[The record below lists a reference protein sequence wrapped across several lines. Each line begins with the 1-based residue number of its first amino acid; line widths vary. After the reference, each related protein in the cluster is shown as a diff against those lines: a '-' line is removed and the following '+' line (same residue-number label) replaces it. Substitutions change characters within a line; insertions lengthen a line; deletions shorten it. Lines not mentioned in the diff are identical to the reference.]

1 MGTPMHL
8 HYRISC
14 LRCGREIPPEVYQPR
29 CPACRGPLG
38 FAYDLDGVV
47 FPERPAGLWD
57 FHRLLPVRD
66 LGRVVT
72 LGEGGTPL
80 LPAQGEYGC
89 RVWFKDESRNPTG
102 SQKDRALAVAIT
114 KAREFGLRAAALASA
129 GSTGLAS
136 AAYCARAGLNCAVL
150 VTAGTP
156 AERLAPLRTLGAQVL
171 PVRGTLEDAFAVL
184 AEARERLGLYE
195 TSTYR
200 LANPYQAEGA
210 KTIGYETVLAL
221 GQAPDWFVLPV
232 GGGGTLAAVWRACT
246 ELARLGRVGRLPRM
260 VSVQPARYNALEL
273 ALAGERGC
281 RPVTA
286 DELER
291 LLPRD
296 PGPTVQV
303 KLAHTVPPDW
313 EDALAA
319 LQESDGV
326 ALSVT
331 DEQALDAQ
339 AELGAREG
347 LFVEPSSAAALAGL
361 RQLVRRGIIQR
372 DHTAVVCLTGS
383 GFRETGALLQA
394 RPLQLP
400 ELSPDEALAAL
411 EHLTL

>member
-1 MGTPMHL
+1 MHL
-8 HYRISC
+8 HYRTHC
-14 LRCGREIPPEVYQPR
+14 LRCSREIPPEVYQPR
-29 CPACRGPLG
+29 CPACRGPLD
-38 FAYDLDGVV
+38 FAYDLEGVSL
-47 FPERPAGLWD
+47 PERPAGLWD
-57 FHRLLPVRD
+57 FARLLPVRD
-66 LGRVVT
+66 LSWVVT

-80 LPAQGEYGC
+80 LPAQGDYGC

-114 KAREFGLRAAALASA
+114 KACEFGLRAAALASA

-136 AAYCARAGLNCAVL
+136 AAYCARAGVHCAVL

-156 AERLAPLRTLGAQVL
+156 PERLAPLRTLGAQVL
-171 PVRGTLEDAFAVL
+171 PVRGTIEDAFAVL
-184 AEARERLGLYE
+184 AEARERLGIYE

-210 KTIGYETVLAL
+210 KTIGYETALAM
-221 GQAPDWFVLPV
+221 GEAPDWFVLPV
-232 GGGGTLAAVWRACT
+232 GGGGTLASVWRAYRD
-246 ELARLGRVGRLPRM
+246 LAHLRYVSRLPRM

-273 ALAGERGC
+273 VYAGGRIG

-286 DELER
+286 EEITQ

-296 PGPTVQV
+296 PGPTIQV

-319 LQESDGV
+319 LHESDGV

-331 DEQALDAQ
+331 DEQALEAQ
-339 AELGAREG
+339 EELGAQEG

-361 RQLVRRGIIQR
+361 RELVRRGIVQR

-383 GFRETGALLQA
+383 GFRETGVLLQA
-394 RPLQLP
+394 QPLQLP
-400 ELSPDEALAAL
+400 ELTPDEALAAL
-411 EHLTL
+411 EHTTP

>member
-1 MGTPMHL
+1 MHL
-8 HYRISC
+8 HYRTRC
-14 LRCGREIPPEVYQPR
+14 LRCGQEIPPEVYQSR

-38 FAYDLDGVV
+38 FAYDLEGVSL
-47 FPERPAGLWD
+47 PELPASLWD

-66 LGRVVT
+66 LSRVVT
-72 LGEGGTPL
+72 MGEGGTPL
-80 LPAQGEYGC
+80 LPAQGDYGC
-89 RVWFKDESRNPTG
+89 RVWLKDESRNPTG

-136 AAYCARAGLNCAVL
+136 AAYCARAGLQCAVL

-156 AERLAPLRTLGAQVL
+156 PERLAPLRTFGAQVL
-171 PVRGTLEDAFAVL
+171 PVRGTIEDAFGVL
-184 AEARERLGLYE
+184 AQARERLGLYE

-210 KTIGYETVLAL
+210 KTIGYETALAM
-221 GQAPDWFVLPV
+221 GGAPDWFVLPV
-232 GGGGTLAAVWRACT
+232 GGGGTLAAVWRAYT
-246 ELARLGRVGRLPRM
+246 ELARLGQVSSLPRM

-273 ALAGERGC
+273 ALTGEQARG
-281 RPVTA
+281 RPLTA
-286 DELER
+286 DEIEH

-303 KLAHTVPPDW
+303 KLAHTAPPDW

-319 LQESDGV
+319 LHESGGI
-326 ALSVT
+326 ALAVT
-331 DEQALDAQ
+331 DEQALEAQ
-339 AELGAREG
+339 EQLGAQEG

-361 RQLVRRGIIQR
+361 RELVRRGVIQR

-383 GFRETGALLQA
+383 GFRETSVLLQA
-394 RPLQLP
+394 RPL
-400 ELSPDEALAAL
+400 ELAELTPDEALAAL
-411 EHLTL
+411 ARLR